1 LALLVDSASTSS
13 YSWAALP
20 PSSTSSETPEARGWL
35 ASAHAGGNVAVL
47 QGGLNAQNER
57 LKDAWLL
64 EVVVE

>member
-1 LALLVDSASTSS
+1 MLANVASPAS
-13 YSWAALP
+13 YSWAPLS

-35 ASAHAGGNVAVL
+35 AAAHVRGSTVVL